1 MITLC
6 TYTASYIMTAKSRHL
21 VLQVSVDNIDQDLF
35 RTGVRGGSFQP
46 SDDTLHA
53 IKTKAISLLNDAYQ
67 KDLVCTH
74 TPPVPSQL
82 ARHAVWRDTSGKKV
96 YY

>member
-1 MITLC
+1 MRSPAQSSVI
-6 TYTASYIMTAKSRHL
+6 

-53 IKTKAISLLNDAYQ
+53 IKSKAIHLLTDAYQ
-67 KDLVCTH
+67 KDLVRLLVT
-74 TPPVPSQL
+74 L
-82 ARHAVWRDTSGKKV
+82 DTSISHHNNTRSAAALPL
-96 YY
+96 